1 MKALEAKV
9 LFELN
14 KDGKLTVE
22 VTGRKAAAKA
32 GVLTIIEKMAEL
44 EDVTVSELLAEFQGI
59 VKMRD
64 ENPIDTILAN
74 LFGIMN
80 GDEKEM
86 KEDGCDGD
94 CDNCDR
100 HTEMPQE
107 VKDLLNKMFGGKN

>member
-14 KDGKLTVE
+14 KDGKVTVE
-22 VTGRKAAAKA
+22 VSGRKTTAKA
-32 GVLTIIEKMAEL
+32 GVLAIIEKMAEL
-44 EDVTVSELLAEFQGI
+44 EDTTVAELLEEFQGI

-80 GDEKEM
+80 GDEEQM
-86 KEDGCDGD
+86 DEGGCDGD
-94 CDNCDR
+94 CENCDR
-100 HTEMPQE
+100 HAEMPQE
-107 VKDLLNKMFGGKN
+107 VKDLFDKMFGGKN

>member
-44 EDVTVSELLAEFQGI
+44 EEVTTAELLAEFQGI

-80 GDEKEM
+80 DDEEEM
-86 KEDGCDGD
+86 DEGGCDGD

-100 HTEMPQE
+100 HAEMPQE
-107 VKDLLNKMFGGKN
+107 VKDLLDRMFGGKK

>member
-1 MKALEAKV
+1 MKGLEAKV

-14 KDGKLTVE
+14 KEGKLTIE
-22 VTGRKAAAKA
+22 VTGRKSAAKA
-32 GVLTIIEKMAEL
+32 GLLTIIERMAEL
-44 EDVTVSELLAEFQGI
+44 EEVTTAELLTELQGI
-59 VKMRD
+59 VQIKD

-80 GDEKEM
+80 DDEEEM
-86 KEDGCDGD
+86 DESGCDGD

-100 HTEMPQE
+100 HEEMPQE